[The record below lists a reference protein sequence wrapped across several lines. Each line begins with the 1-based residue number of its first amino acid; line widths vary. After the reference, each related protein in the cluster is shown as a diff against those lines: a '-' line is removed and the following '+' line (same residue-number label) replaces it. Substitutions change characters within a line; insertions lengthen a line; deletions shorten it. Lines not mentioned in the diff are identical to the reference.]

1 MKDIN
6 LFKLEKETKSIKDKI
21 LRNIKNIFFSMKK
34 KFVINQ

>member
-6 LFKLEKETKSIKDKI
+6 LFRLEKETKSIKDKI